1 MNLCFVMI
9 VESFEVEHVLFKLIL
24 SLINLLLL
32 LNQLSVSTLLGSVI
46 LVALVI
52 PSCCRSVIGPVAK
65 AKPAEIML
73 AEPTLHVVAALVLF
87 DRLMTLRAIFSVGH
101 DPSNVLRFS

>member
-1 MNLCFVMI
+1 M
-9 VESFEVEHVLFKLIL
+9 
-24 SLINLLLL
+24 
-32 LNQLSVSTLLGSVI
+32 
-46 LVALVI
+46 
-52 PSCCRSVIGPVAK
+52 IGPVAK

-73 AEPTLHVVAALVLF
+73 AEPTLHVVAALVLL